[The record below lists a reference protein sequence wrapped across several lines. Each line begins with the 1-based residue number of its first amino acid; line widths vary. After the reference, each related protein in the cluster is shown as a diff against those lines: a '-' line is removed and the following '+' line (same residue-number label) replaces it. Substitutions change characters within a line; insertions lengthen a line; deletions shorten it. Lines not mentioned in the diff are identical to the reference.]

1 MSCGKIDDLMTV
13 QVGTTIGDVLVQVL
27 SGFVVLHTSLFV
39 RRMGRLST
47 LINAISIV
55 ISDDKR

>member
-13 QVGTTIGDVLVQVL
+13 QVGTTIGDVLVHV
-27 SGFVVLHTSLFV
+27 SRGFVVLRTSLFV

-47 LINAISIV
+47 LYMHLYC
-55 ISDDKR
+55 DK